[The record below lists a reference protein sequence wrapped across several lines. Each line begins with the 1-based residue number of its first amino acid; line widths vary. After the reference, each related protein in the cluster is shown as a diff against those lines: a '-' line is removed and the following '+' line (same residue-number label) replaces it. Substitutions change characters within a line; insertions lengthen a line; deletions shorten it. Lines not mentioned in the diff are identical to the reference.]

1 MMDKGLL
8 FFVLVFVAL
17 IAAGVYMGN
26 ADQITPTIAQA
37 QAEMSIGVAPVQMIE
52 QGASW
57 IAKLFGGALFAGI
70 TAAVFTEIRKA
81 YKLWKRN
88 GTMRRWQSGPNAQ
101 WQQSAPR
108 TPSLT
113 RADLF
118 TMLLAGKVPENNR
131 INPRVSP
138 NRVSDDDEAIDLE
151 F

>member
-1 MMDKGLL
+1 MDKGLL
-8 FFVLVFVAL
+8 FFIIVFVAL
-17 IAAGVYMGN
+17 IGAGVYMGN

-37 QAEMSIGVAPVQMIE
+37 QAEMSIGVAPVQVLE
-52 QGASW
+52 KGASW
-57 IAKLFGGALFAGI
+57 LLKLFGGALFTGI
-70 TAAVFTEIRKA
+70 VAASFTELRKV

-88 GTMRRWQSGPNAQ
+88 WTMRRWQSGPNAQ